1 MVTSTT
7 AHEVTALR
15 STMNGPVL
23 LPGDAG
29 YDEARNVWNGDID
42 RRPAVIARCTGP
54 DDVAAALA
62 HAQAGGL
69 RVAVRGGG
77 HGYWGAAVPEGGLMI
92 DLSPLDSVTVDP
104 AARRARCGGGAK
116 LAQLDAATQEHGL
129 AVTAGTVSHTGIGGL
144 TLGGG
149 FGWLTP
155 LHGLTIDNL
164 ESAEVVLADG
174 RCVRASATE
183 HPDLFWALRGG
194 GGNFGVVTEFEFRLH
209 EVGPIVH
216 LAMLFV
222 EQDRAAHAIR
232 TGRDAFRELP
242 VGVSPAIA
250 CINVPPA
257 PFIPEQYHFAPSVA
271 LIVIGFGTAEE
282 HAAAVAPVREALSPQ
297 FEAVMPLPYV
307 ALQQMLDEGTF
318 WGVRAYS
325 KGLYL
330 DDISDAAVHVLADRA
345 GRRSS
350 PLSEMLIFP
359 FGGAYAEVGD
369 DDTAWGGRRDMKYAV
384 AIEAMA
390 TEAATFARD
399 RQWVRDTWEA
409 LLPAATGAGGY
420 VNLMAE
426 CDERTLV
433 ASYGQAKYERLSH
446 VKAVYDPA
454 NVFSVNANIKPA

>member
-1 MVTSTT
+1 MTQTTSD
-7 AHEVTALR
+7 VTALR
-15 STMNGPVL
+15 TAMAGDVL
-23 LPGDAG
+23 EPGDAG

-54 DDVAAALA
+54 DDVAAALSY
-62 HAQAGGL
+62 AQSTGL

-77 HGYWGAAVPEGGLMI
+77 HGFWGAAVPEGGLMI
-92 DLSPLDSVTVDP
+92 DLSPLDAVTVDP

-116 LAQLDAATQEHGL
+116 LGTLDAATQEHGL
-129 AVTAGTVSHTGIGGL
+129 ATVAGTVSHTGVGGL

-174 RCVRASATE
+174 RCVRASADE

-209 EVGPIVH
+209 QVGPIVH
-216 LAMLFV
+216 LGFLFV
-222 EQDRAAHAIR
+222 EQERAAHAIR
-232 TGRDAFRELP
+232 TARDEFRRLP
-242 VGVSPAIA
+242 SGFTPAIA
-250 CINVPPA
+250 CVNAPPA
-257 PFIPEQYHFAPSVA
+257 PFVPESHHFAPGVGV
-271 LIVIGFGTAEE
+271 IVIGFGTAEE
-282 HAAAVAPVREALSPQ
+282 HAAAIAPLREALSPL
-297 FEAVMPLPYV
+297 FDAAVPLPYV

-330 DDISDAAVHVLADRA
+330 DEISDETAEVIAERA
-345 GRRSS
+345 GMRGT

-359 FGGAYAEVGD
+359 MIGAYREVGE
-369 DDTAWGGRRDMKYAV
+369 DDTAWGGRRDINYAM
-384 AIEAMA
+384 AIEGL
-390 TEAATFARD
+390 AADPESFVGE

-409 LLPAATGAGGY
+409 LLPAAGGPATY

-426 CDERTLV
+426 FDDRTV
-433 ASYGQAKYERLSH
+433 RATYGASKYERLAR
-446 VKAVYDPA
+446 VKAEYDPG
-454 NVFSVNANIKPA
+454 NVFSVNANIKPV

>member
-1 MVTSTT
+1 MTSTT
-7 AHEVTALR
+7 TPDVAALR
-15 STMNGPVL
+15 ATMTGPVL
-23 LPGDAG
+23 QPDDDG

-42 RRPAVIARCTGP
+42 RRPAIIARCSGP

-62 HAQAGGL
+62 HAQAAGL

-92 DLSPLDSVTVDP
+92 DLSPLDAVTVDP
-104 AARRARCGGGAK
+104 VARRARCGGGAK
-116 LAQLDAATQEHGL
+116 LGQLDAATQEHGL
-129 AVTAGTVSHTGIGGL
+129 AVTAGTVSHTGVGGL

-155 LHGLTIDNL
+155 LYGLTIDNL

-209 EVGPIVH
+209 QVGPIVH

-232 TGRDAFRELP
+232 TGRDTFRELP
-242 VGVSPAIA
+242 AGFSPAIG
-250 CINVPPA
+250 CISAAPA
-257 PFIPEQYHFAPSVA
+257 PFIPEQYHFAPCVA
-271 LIVIGFGTAEE
+271 LIVVGFGTAEE
-282 HAAAVAPVREALSPQ
+282 HAAAVAPIREALSPQ
-297 FEAVMPLPYV
+297 FEVVMPLPYV

-330 DDISDAAVHVLADRA
+330 DEISDAAVDVIADRA

-369 DDTAWGGRRDMKYAV
+369 DDTAWGGSRDLKYAV
-384 AIEAMA
+384 AIEGL
-390 TEAATFARD
+390 AADPETFAHD

-409 LLPAATGAGGY
+409 LLPAAMNAGSY

-426 CDERTLV
+426 YDERVLLAT
-433 ASYGQAKYERLSH
+433 YGPTKYERLAQI
-446 VKAVYDPA
+446 KAVYDPG